1 MDKNLRLEPDQELKS
16 LANSIV
22 ADKACLVAQSRAL
35 RAKVKRVRDI
45 TDRIKAE
52 NASMRTE
59 TALFLEH
66 FQNLRKAI

>member
-1 MDKNLRLEPDQELKS
+1 MKNLRLEPDDQGLKT
-16 LANSIV
+16 LAGSIA
-22 ADKACLVAQSRAL
+22 ADKANLLARSTAL
-35 RAKVKRVRDI
+35 RAQVERLRAT
-45 TDRIKAE
+45 TDRIRAE